1 MARIT
6 VEDCLEKV
14 DNRFHLVR
22 VASKRARQ
30 LMNGKEPSIEWDN
43 DKATV
48 VALREIAAGNITEEM
63 LDEKPIVNEEEG
75 IFDQSEIDAEISG
88 LLSDGAESENQ
99 EEVQA
104 ESENQEEVQAESEN
118 QEEVQAESENQEEQM
133 VAEVES
139 TDLKSSSEAQEGL
152 EPTKN

>member
-30 LMNGKEPSIEWDN
+30 LMNGKEPTLEWDN

-48 VALREIAAGNITEEM
+48 LALREIAAGNITEEM
-63 LDEKPIVNEEEG
+63 LNEKPVVNDEDSLFEQ
-75 IFDQSEIDAEISG
+75 DEIDAEI
-88 LLSDGAESENQ
+88 GAVLDADASENQ
-99 EEVQA
+99 ETVELKVDEILEDTVD
-104 ESENQEEVQAESEN
+104 ESSNVKTESLNTETT
-118 QEEVQAESENQEEQM
+118 ETTET
-133 VAEVES
+133 
-139 TDLKSSSEAQEGL
+139 TDKI
-152 EPTKN
+152 

>member
-30 LMNGKEPSIEWDN
+30 LMNGKEPTLEWDN

-48 VALREIAAGNITEEM
+48 LALREIAAGNITEEM
-63 LDEKPIVNEEEG
+63 LNEKPVVNDEDSLFEQ
-75 IFDQSEIDAEISG
+75 DEIDAEI
-88 LLSDGAESENQ
+88 GAVLDADASENQ
-99 EEVQA
+99 ETVELKADEILENTLDDASNVKI
-104 ESENQEEVQAESEN
+104 ESETTETTET
-118 QEEVQAESENQEEQM
+118 
-133 VAEVES
+133 
-139 TDLKSSSEAQEGL
+139 TDKI
-152 EPTKN
+152 

>member
-30 LMNGKEPSIEWDN
+30 LMNGKEPTLEWDN

-48 VALREIAAGNITEEM
+48 LALREIAAGNITEEM
-63 LDEKPIVNEEEG
+63 LNEKPVVNDEDSLFEQ
-75 IFDQSEIDAEISG
+75 DEIDAEIGAVLDADASG
-88 LLSDGAESENQ
+88 NQETVELKADEILEDTVDVASNVNIESETT
-99 EEVQA
+99 ETTET
-104 ESENQEEVQAESEN
+104 
-118 QEEVQAESENQEEQM
+118 
-133 VAEVES
+133 
-139 TDLKSSSEAQEGL
+139 TDKI
-152 EPTKN
+152 

>member
-30 LMNGKEPSIEWDN
+30 LMNGKEPTLEWDN

-48 VALREIAAGNITEEM
+48 LALREIAAGNITEEM
-63 LDEKPIVNEEEG
+63 LNEKPTINDEDS
-75 IFDQSEIDAEISG
+75 IFEQDEIDAEI
-88 LLSDGAESENQ
+88 GAVLEADATENQ
-99 EEVQA
+99 DT
-104 ESENQEEVQAESEN
+104 
-118 QEEVQAESENQEEQM
+118 
-133 VAEVES
+133 VE
-139 TDLKSSSEAQEGL
+139 LKVDEILEDALGEASNVKMED
-152 EPTKN
+152 ETTETTETTEITETTETI

>member
-6 VEDCLEKV
+6 VEDCLERV

-30 LMNGKEPSIEWDN
+30 LMNGKEPTIEWDN

-63 LDEKPIVNEEEG
+63 LDEKPVITEEKDIFTQNEINEETG
-75 IFDQSEIDAEISG
+75 ILLDTENSVVNDSVMPEEEIAIKASEVSEDDQAITNEVEDTVV
-88 LLSDGAESENQ
+88 
-99 EEVQA
+99 EEVK
-104 ESENQEEVQAESEN
+104 S
-118 QEEVQAESENQEEQM
+118 EEQ
-133 VAEVES
+133 EN
-139 TDLKSSSEAQEGL
+139 SE
-152 EPTKN
+152 TNKII

>member
-30 LMNGKEPSIEWDN
+30 LMNGKEPTLEWDN

-63 LDEKPIVNEEEG
+63 LKEKPVSSEDEG
-75 IFDQSEIDAEISG
+75 IFAQDEIDAEIGVLVS
-88 LLSDGAESENQ
+88 AEESEL
-99 EEVQA
+99 EEAKKDIEAKSDDAPVDNA
-104 ESENQEEVQAESEN
+104 SEEENKDESSE
-118 QEEVQAESENQEEQM
+118 QV
-133 VAEVES
+133 
-139 TDLKSSSEAQEGL
+139 EAQENAETL
-152 EPTKN
+152 

>member
-30 LMNGKEPSIEWDN
+30 LMNGKEPSLEWDN

-63 LDEKPIVNEEEG
+63 LEEKPIVNDDEG
-75 IFDQSEIDAEISG
+75 IFDQAEIDAEISA

-104 ESENQEEVQAESEN
+104 ESENQEEQI
-118 QEEVQAESENQEEQM
+118 
-133 VAEVES
+133 VAEVEN
-139 TDLKSSSEAQEGL
+139 TNLESSNEAQEGL
-152 EPTKN
+152 EPTEN

>member
-30 LMNGKEPSIEWDN
+30 LMNGKEPTLEWDN

-48 VALREIAAGNITEEM
+48 LALREIAAGNITEEM
-63 LDEKPIVNEEEG
+63 LNEKPVVNDEDSLFEQ
-75 IFDQSEIDAEISG
+75 DAIDAEI
-88 LLSDGAESENQ
+88 GAVLDADASENQ
-99 EEVQA
+99 ETVELKADEILEDTVDEA
-104 ESENQEEVQAESEN
+104 INVKTESETTETIET
-118 QEEVQAESENQEEQM
+118 
-133 VAEVES
+133 
-139 TDLKSSSEAQEGL
+139 TDKI
-152 EPTKN
+152 

>member
-30 LMNGKEPSIEWDN
+30 LMNGKEPTLEWDN

-63 LDEKPIVNEEEG
+63 LNEKPASSEDEG
-75 IFDQSEIDAEISG
+75 IFAQDEIDAEIGVLVS
-88 LLSDGAESENQ
+88 AEESESEEAKKDIEVKTDDALASNAIVENKDELNEQ
-99 EEVQA
+99 AEVQ
-104 ESENQEEVQAESEN
+104 ENTE
-118 QEEVQAESENQEEQM
+118 
-133 VAEVES
+133 
-139 TDLKSSSEAQEGL
+139 TL
-152 EPTKN
+152 

>member
-88 LLSDGAESENQ
+88 LLSDGAEAENQ

-104 ESENQEEVQAESEN
+104 KAEN

-152 EPTKN
+152 EPIKN

>member
-30 LMNGKEPSIEWDN
+30 LMNGKEPTLEWDN

-48 VALREIAAGNITEEM
+48 LALREIAAGNITEEM
-63 LDEKPIVNEEEG
+63 LNEKPVVNDEDSLFEQ
-75 IFDQSEIDAEISG
+75 DEIDAEI
-88 LLSDGAESENQ
+88 GAVLDADASENQ
-99 EEVQA
+99 ETVELKADEILKDTLDESSNVKT
-104 ESENQEEVQAESEN
+104 ESETPETTET
-118 QEEVQAESENQEEQM
+118 
-133 VAEVES
+133 
-139 TDLKSSSEAQEGL
+139 TDKI
-152 EPTKN
+152 

>member
-6 VEDCLEKV
+6 VEDCLERV

-30 LMNGKEPSIEWDN
+30 LMNGKEPTIEWDN

-63 LDEKPIVNEEEG
+63 LDEKPVITEEKDIFTQNEINEETG
-75 IFDQSEIDAEISG
+75 I
-88 LLSDGAESENQ
+88 LSDTENSVVNDSVMPEEEIVIKASEVSEDDQAITNEVEDTVV
-99 EEVQA
+99 EEVK
-104 ESENQEEVQAESEN
+104 S
-118 QEEVQAESENQEEQM
+118 EEQ
-133 VAEVES
+133 EN
-139 TDLKSSSEAQEGL
+139 SE
-152 EPTKN
+152 TNKII

>member
-30 LMNGKEPSIEWDN
+30 LMNGKEPTLEWDN

-63 LDEKPIVNEEEG
+63 LKEKPVSSEDEG
-75 IFDQSEIDAEISG
+75 IFARDEIDAEIGVLVSAAEEE
-88 LLSDGAESENQ
+88 SDETKKDIEVKTDEVLASNAIVENKDEASE
-99 EEVQA
+99 QA
-104 ESENQEEVQAESEN
+104 
-118 QEEVQAESENQEEQM
+118 
-133 VAEVES
+133 
-139 TDLKSSSEAQEGL
+139 EAQENAETL
-152 EPTKN
+152 

>member
-30 LMNGKEPSIEWDN
+30 LMNGKEPTLEWDN

-63 LDEKPIVNEEEG
+63 LNEKPASSEDEG
-75 IFDQSEIDAEISG
+75 IFAQDEIDAEIGVLVS
-88 LLSDGAESENQ
+88 AEEPESEEAKKDIEVKTDDALASNAIVENKDESSEQ
-99 EEVQA
+99 AEVQENA
-104 ESENQEEVQAESEN
+104 E
-118 QEEVQAESENQEEQM
+118 
-133 VAEVES
+133 
-139 TDLKSSSEAQEGL
+139 TL
-152 EPTKN
+152 

>member
-30 LMNGKEPSIEWDN
+30 IMNGKEPTLEWDN

-48 VALREIAAGNITEEM
+48 VALREIAAGNVTEEM
-63 LDEKPIVNEEEG
+63 LNEKPVVNDEDSLFE
-75 IFDQSEIDAEISG
+75 QAEIDAEIG
-88 LLSDGAESENQ
+88 AVLEADAAEDQEKVELKLDGIFENTEDDSSNNHIESETT
-99 EEVQA
+99 ETTETT
-104 ESENQEEVQAESEN
+104 E
-118 QEEVQAESENQEEQM
+118 
-133 VAEVES
+133 
-139 TDLKSSSEAQEGL
+139 TI
-152 EPTKN
+152 

>member
-30 LMNGKEPSIEWDN
+30 LMNGKEPTLEWDN

-48 VALREIAAGNITEEM
+48 LALREIAAGNITEEM
-63 LDEKPIVNEEEG
+63 LNEKPIINDEDS
-75 IFDQSEIDAEISG
+75 IFEQDEIDAEI
-88 LLSDGAESENQ
+88 GAVLDADASENQ
-99 EEVQA
+99 ET
-104 ESENQEEVQAESEN
+104 
-118 QEEVQAESENQEEQM
+118 
-133 VAEVES
+133 VE
-139 TDLKSSSEAQEGL
+139 LKVDEILEDALGEASNVKMED
-152 EPTKN
+152 ETTEITETTETI

>member
-30 LMNGKEPSIEWDN
+30 LMNGKEPTLEWDN

-48 VALREIAAGNITEEM
+48 LALREIAAGNITEEM
-63 LDEKPIVNEEEG
+63 LNEKPVVNDEDSLFEQ
-75 IFDQSEIDAEISG
+75 DEIDAEI
-88 LLSDGAESENQ
+88 GAVLDADTSENQ
-99 EEVQA
+99 ETVELKADEILKDTLDDASNVKI
-104 ESENQEEVQAESEN
+104 ESETTET
-118 QEEVQAESENQEEQM
+118 
-133 VAEVES
+133 
-139 TDLKSSSEAQEGL
+139 TDKI
-152 EPTKN
+152 

>member
-30 LMNGKEPSIEWDN
+30 LMNGKEPTLEWDN

-48 VALREIAAGNITEEM
+48 LALREIAAGNITEEM
-63 LDEKPIVNEEEG
+63 LNEKPVVNDEDSLFEQ
-75 IFDQSEIDAEISG
+75 DEIDAEI
-88 LLSDGAESENQ
+88 GAVLDADASENQ
-99 EEVQA
+99 ETVEVKA
-104 ESENQEEVQAESEN
+104 DEILENTVDDASNVKIESETTET
-118 QEEVQAESENQEEQM
+118 
-133 VAEVES
+133 
-139 TDLKSSSEAQEGL
+139 TDKI
-152 EPTKN
+152 